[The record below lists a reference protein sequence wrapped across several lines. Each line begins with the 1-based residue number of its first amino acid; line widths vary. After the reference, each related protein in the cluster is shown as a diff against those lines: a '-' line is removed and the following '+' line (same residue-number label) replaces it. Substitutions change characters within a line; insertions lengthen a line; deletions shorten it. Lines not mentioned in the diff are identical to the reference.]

1 MGWVGGGVS
10 RNLLAVMIW
19 LVSCLAGQAET
30 RVALV
35 IGNSTY
41 QNTPALTNP
50 VNDAEDTAAALE
62 RVGFSVQLERNLDK
76 RGMDEA
82 IARFARLAQNA
93 DAALFYFAGHGLQH
107 RGANYLMPVDA
118 RLVDEFSL
126 TFELSRVDDVLFVLE
141 RARGVKILVLDACRN
156 NPLAEKMRWTTASRD
171 LAATRG
177 LAKIEPTRG
186 MITVY
191 ATQTNQVAVDGSG
204 RNSPFTAALIK
215 EIDRPGI
222 EIATM
227 FRRVAIEVNRL
238 TDGRQLPEVS
248 VSLLGE
254 FYLNTRETD
263 LQAWAKIRTSSSS
276 EAFQKFI
283 SEHPQSVLVSDARE
297 RLAAIE
303 REERARAERE
313 RAERLE
319 RERLAREQAELA
331 ERARVAALERERF
344 AREQAERERLERER
358 SAGEQAERERLQRE
372 AQAEEERKRIER
384 DRLERERLAAA
395 VETKPLVPLSSTSN
409 IQTTKLSPAADQAQ
423 DHAGALVRRKLLVLE
438 IKAELNR
445 VGCYAGNI
453 DDKWADGVTK
463 RSIAKFAKRVSLNTV
478 PDHPSSE
485 FLDAIRVRVGRVCP
499 LECNAQQILKDGRC
513 VLKAVQKPQRN
524 RVASK
529 PSGAEV
535 SRQAI
540 PQSSTESPV
549 LNQAP
554 ALFTIPHGQRVL
566 VNDGSCKAG
575 QIREITGGKSER
587 GIVVI
592 PRSSRCVTATR
603 R

>member
-1 MGWVGGGVS
+1 
-10 RNLLAVMIW
+10 
-19 LVSCLAGQAET
+19 
-30 RVALV
+30 
-35 IGNSTY
+35 
-41 QNTPALTNP
+41 
-50 VNDAEDTAAALE
+50 
-62 RVGFSVQLERNLDK
+62 
-76 RGMDEA
+76 
-82 IARFARLAQNA
+82 
-93 DAALFYFAGHGLQH
+93 
-107 RGANYLMPVDA
+107 
-118 RLVDEFSL
+118 
-126 TFELSRVDDVLFVLE
+126 
-141 RARGVKILVLDACRN
+141 
-156 NPLAEKMRWTTASRD
+156 
-171 LAATRG
+171 
-177 LAKIEPTRG
+177 
-186 MITVY
+186 
-191 ATQTNQVAVDGSG
+191 
-204 RNSPFTAALIK
+204 
-215 EIDRPGI
+215 
-222 EIATM
+222 M

-358 SAGEQAERERLQRE
+358 SAGEQA
-372 AQAEEERKRIER
+372 
-384 DRLERERLAAA
+384 ERERLAAA